1 MNYVI
6 QDGLNFYEL
15 LKCKDD
21 NNTDSICLVSHLP
34 LVEPIITLS
43 CNHAFN
49 YIPLYNEITV
59 QKRRGNSVYQDK
71 THLTINQIKCPYCR
85 KVHNHLLPYI
95 PSTEVIERVGVNS
108 PAKYRMHLWDCSWIF
123 KSGKR
128 KGQECSASA
137 NKTDHGQYCNNHYN
151 YCVKKSNS
159 SNIQAPKLSIVLTE
173 EMKDYSK
180 KHNMCSCKNILRAH
194 TLKLGGR
201 KAEIVKRIFDAGLH
215 NIASESSD

>member
-71 THLTINQIKCPYCR
+71 THLTINQIIPYSLL
-85 KVHNHLLPYI
+85 NIHLIIYYFN
-95 PSTEVIERVGVNS
+95 G
-108 PAKYRMHLWDCSWIF
+108 
-123 KSGKR
+123 
-128 KGQECSASA
+128 
-137 NKTDHGQYCNNHYN
+137 
-151 YCVKKSNS
+151 
-159 SNIQAPKLSIVLTE
+159 
-173 EMKDYSK
+173 
-180 KHNMCSCKNILRAH
+180 
-194 TLKLGGR
+194 
-201 KAEIVKRIFDAGLH
+201 
-215 NIASESSD
+215 